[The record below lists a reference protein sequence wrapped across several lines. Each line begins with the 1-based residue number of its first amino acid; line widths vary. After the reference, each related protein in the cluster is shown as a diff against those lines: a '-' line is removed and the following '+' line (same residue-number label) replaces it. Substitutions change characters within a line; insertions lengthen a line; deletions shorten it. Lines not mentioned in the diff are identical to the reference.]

1 MEPMVLV
8 LIFGLESIEKNE
20 KLKLSA
26 NRQTFRPTASVRHST
41 RLQKARV
48 ESLLWRWKAQK
59 ITT

>member
-1 MEPMVLV
+1 MERMVLV

-26 NRQTFRPTASVRHST
+26 GQQTFRPVRPST
-41 RLQKARV
+41 QLQKAPV
-48 ESLLWRWKAQK
+48 EPMLWRWKAQK